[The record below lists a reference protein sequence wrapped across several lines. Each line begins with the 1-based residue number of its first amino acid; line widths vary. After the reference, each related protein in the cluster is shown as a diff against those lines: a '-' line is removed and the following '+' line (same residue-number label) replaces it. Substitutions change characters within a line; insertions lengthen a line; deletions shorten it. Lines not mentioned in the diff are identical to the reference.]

1 MAGDHGPKVLH
12 MDPGLMNWYQM
23 HMNRYK
29 YFRWTP
35 RTVKITFWYVV
46 VVPSL
51 VGLLA
56 YKTDGKYN
64 MRGKLRGDTIL
75 EH

>member
-1 MAGDHGPKVLH
+1 
-12 MDPGLMNWYQM
+12 M